1 MSNFKVGN
9 TNFLG
14 VDTSFVN
21 MERSIEVALSLRRV
35 FWHMQGNRKNDMR
48 KTMKLMGRSKIIV
61 DENFLHFFVRFL
73 LPPKCQV
80 LVTMA
85 MAAVM
90 TSNGGSNDDNG
101 GNDNDETTTPTST
114 AF

>member
-1 MSNFKVGN
+1 MTNFKVGN

-21 MERSIEVALSLRRV
+21 MERSIEVPLSLRRV
-35 FWHMQGNRKNDMR
+35 FWHMQENRKNDMR
-48 KTMKLMGRSKIIV
+48 KTIKLMGRSKIFV

-80 LVTMA
+80 LVSTLT
-85 MAAVM
+85 VLFVQW
-90 TSNGGSNDDNG
+90 GSIVDQVHLLCVHF
-101 GNDNDETTTPTST
+101 S
-114 AF
+114 